1 MIQNAEGQN
10 AEKWTAEQRQ
20 FVMRL
25 IRGAATYLGGMLFI
39 SFFKAQVLVICLFLA
54 AMIALV
60 VSRPTFTRQERL
72 ILLLGAT
79 FGPLAEIIAVH
90 FGVWSYSH
98 ATVIG
103 IPLWLPLLWG
113 LASVFFLKIERAL
126 STLMTS

>member
-1 MIQNAEGQN
+1 MMKSAAG
-10 AEKWTAEQRQ
+10 WTTEQRQ
-20 FVMRL
+20 SMMRL

-39 SFFKAQVLVICLFLA
+39 SFFKAHVLVICLFLA
-54 AMIALV
+54 IMIALV
-60 VSRPTFTRQERL
+60 VCRPTFTRQERL
-72 ILLLGAT
+72 ILCLGAT

-98 ATVIG
+98 ATIIG

-126 STLMTS
+126 STLIAS